1 MKEQKQEKF
10 YNKSHQFVIETLK
23 NAGVKIVYPIYLLG
37 DEKSDSYSVSCNFMS
52 VEPTILKESIDA
64 DEIRNLP
71 KDAQIQLR
79 TVWSYTD

>member
-1 MKEQKQEKF
+1 MKEQKKEKY
-10 YNKSHQFVIETLK
+10 YNTSHEVIVETLK
-23 NAGVKIVYPIYLLG
+23 KAGVKIVYPIYLLG
-37 DEKSDSYSVSCNFMS
+37 DAKSDFYSISCNFMS